1 MPRPQR
7 ECPFAHC
14 RCFHAYEVL
23 PLALTDVAHRGR
35 ALRPG
40 VPHDR
45 RARAVLV
52 HDDTP
57 SQLRVDDLDLRR
69 GGVDAVG
76 RPDKSDVAALGG
88 VAFADLVVVA
98 FAVQSLHRHVL
109 DVADVQVG
117 VQGRFD
123 REGVVVLVREGQ
135 GHVQFVPRGYVKTR
149 AERVGVEGGRLAR
162 VVQLE
167 GERGRGVVRGLRA

>member
-7 ECPFAHC
+7 ECPFAHG
-14 RCFHAYEVL
+14 RRLHAYEVL

-135 GHVQFVPRGYVKTR
+135 GDVQFVPRGYVKTR